1 MKGPS
6 MPNYVSH
13 RIVMTGDEGVLAHI
27 RERHFAP
34 IKNAKGE
41 DTDFCFDFDTVI
53 PMPQELKDIPR
64 DGVGRIDEYLGE
76 LATMKPYPTH
86 DYQRGVRI
94 DRKEQMYPL
103 AVMCGD
109 FARLHPPAAAAL
121 SYDDLLAIMSKAPP
135 YRVQHEPRV
144 DMNYGELAKLI
155 GKAIDACGYGDTLEF
170 CTKEWGTKWGS
181 FRCGFDVTG
190 EGTMEFHFETA
201 WSPPRP
207 IFRKFAAMY
216 PHVQFHGMAFD
227 EGWNFQANI
236 VGFNGFAA
244 TENVKATKEGYR
256 YVYGKDY
263 VEDDEEAA

>member
-1 MKGPS
+1 

-34 IKNAKGE
+34 IKNDKGE
-41 DTDFCFDFDTVI
+41 DYDFCFDFDTII
-53 PMPQELKDIPR
+53 PMPQELKNIPR
-64 DGVGRIDEYLGE
+64 DGIGRIDEYLGE

-86 DYQRGVRI
+86 DYRHGVRI
-94 DRKEQMYPL
+94 DRKEQMYSL
-103 AVMCGD
+103 DEMKRD
-109 FARLHPPAAAAL
+109 FARMYAPAADAV
-121 SYDDLLAIMSKAPP
+121 SYADLLAIMGDAPP
-135 YRVQHEPRV
+135 YRCQHQPRV
-144 DMNYGELAKLI
+144 EMKYTDLSALI
-155 GKAIDACGYGDTLEF
+155 GTAIKACGYGDTLEF

-190 EGTMEFHFETA
+190 DGTMEFHFETA

-216 PHVQFHGMAFD
+216 PHVCFHGMAFD
-227 EGWNFQANI
+227 EGWNFEAHI

-244 TENVKATKEGYR
+244 TESAKATKEGYR